1 MELILWRHADA
12 EDHAQ
17 GGDIARALTRKGRKQ
32 AERMAEWLRPLVGG
46 QWRILASP
54 ARRALETVKPL
65 DRPFEE
71 CEAVG
76 LSATVESVLEAAD
89 WPSGERPV
97 IVVGHQPTLG
107 QVVAR
112 LLGDREGDVSV
123 RKGAIWWFETRSRGG
138 DPEVVLKCVMEP
150 DLLPER

>member
-12 EDHAQ
+12 EDHAR

-32 AERMAEWLRPLVGG
+32 AERMAEWLRPLVGA

-76 LSATVESVLEAAD
+76 LSATVESVLEAAG